1 MDGDISISRAI
12 TGGNNCQALRADNF
26 LSPAIISIAMED
38 CVYVGGKGLAG
49 YVLAV
54 VLRFSRGAERVT
66 LRARGRHVARA
77 VDAAEVARRLLG
89 GAVELGGVRIASEA
103 VSGGGRERLVSA
115 IEITLVR
122 AAPRT
127 VTRRRRRKPGS

>member
-1 MDGDISISRAI
+1 M
-12 TGGNNCQALRADNF
+12 
-26 LSPAIISIAMED
+26 AMED

-66 LRARGRHVARA
+66 LRARGRNVARA
-77 VDAAEVARRLLG
+77 VDAAEVARRLLS

-122 AAPRT
+122 AKP
-127 VTRRRRRKPGS
+127 RRRRGGRSAR